1 MQSIITTN
9 ITADMENQTQNLTPN
24 IKCENKIIYKTDT
37 NGEQEQPDKTVQSET
52 QTNQYKSFFAG
63 CSLGSENFEFA
74 RWMDSRDDSYSLWST
89 EKHRYQL
96 LSYIGKIYGQ
106 KHNIRHVLAPLRIGF
121 NKLGAQNSLREW
133 QLQTRPDHRIVEIKA
148 MFEFNRT
155 CPSSLGDLKMSS
167 SSSDLKE
174 IINRASINAYFDMI
188 CRDGSTTAEI
198 GEYLNLTD
206 NQVDLITCFVTLHH
220 VPHLEP
226 ILAEFVRILRSGGYL
241 IIREHDCK
249 KVHSLTAK
257 YLNFVHA
264 FMMIARVG
272 EFADSRE
279 NNLKKDEV
287 ESDDDSVCHTTE
299 WKQQKLKII
308 QYTSSIQYR
317 TRAEWQQKIENAGF
331 RLKATLDY
339 DLKIT
344 SNPQALY
351 YAVFQL
357 TAK

>member
-1 MQSIITTN
+1 
-9 ITADMENQTQNLTPN
+9 MENQTQNLTPN

-37 NGEQEQPDKTVQSET
+37 NGEQEQPDKTVQSEDDTNTISKPVTSKSNVVQSTISTEEFHNVIKDQDTTKYTESKEKTNELKNSRECSSSENSAHNRKVMRSTESSNESSENYT

-121 NKLGAQNSLREW
+121 NKLGAQDSLRGW

-198 GEYLNLTD
+198 GEY
-206 NQVDLITCFVTLHH
+206 
-220 VPHLEP
+220 
-226 ILAEFVRILRSGGYL
+226 
-241 IIREHDCK
+241 
-249 KVHSLTAK
+249 
-257 YLNFVHA
+257 
-264 FMMIARVG
+264 
-272 EFADSRE
+272 
-279 NNLKKDEV
+279 
-287 ESDDDSVCHTTE
+287 
-299 WKQQKLKII
+299 
-308 QYTSSIQYR
+308 
-317 TRAEWQQKIENAGF
+317 
-331 RLKATLDY
+331 
-339 DLKIT
+339 
-344 SNPQALY
+344 
-351 YAVFQL
+351 
-357 TAK
+357 

>member
-1 MQSIITTN
+1 
-9 ITADMENQTQNLTPN
+9 
-24 IKCENKIIYKTDT
+24 
-37 NGEQEQPDKTVQSET
+37 T

-63 CSLGSENFEFA
+63 CSLGSENVEFA
-74 RWMDSRDDSYSLWST
+74 RWMDSQDDRYSLWTT
-89 EKHRYQL
+89 EKHRNQL

-106 KHNIRHVLAPLRIGF
+106 KHNIHHVLAPLRIGF
-121 NKLGAQNSLREW
+121 NKSGAQNSLREW
-133 QLQTRPDHRIVEIKA
+133 QSQTRPDHRVVEIKA

-188 CRDGSTTAEI
+188 CRDA
-198 GEYLNLTD
+198 D

-279 NNLKKDEV
+279 NNLKKDQV
-287 ESDDDSVCHTTE
+287 ESDDDSVCYTTE